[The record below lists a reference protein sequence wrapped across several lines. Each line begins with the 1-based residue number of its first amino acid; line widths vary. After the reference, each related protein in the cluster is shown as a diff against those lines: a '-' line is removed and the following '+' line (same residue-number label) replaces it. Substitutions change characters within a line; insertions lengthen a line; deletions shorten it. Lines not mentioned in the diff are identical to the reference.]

1 MIIEILN
8 RFMFMEGKSSF
19 LTSSITD
26 KNKKKNKKCMKN
38 N

>member
-1 MIIEILN
+1 
-8 RFMFMEGKSSF
+8 MFMEGESSF

-38 N
+38 NWKKK